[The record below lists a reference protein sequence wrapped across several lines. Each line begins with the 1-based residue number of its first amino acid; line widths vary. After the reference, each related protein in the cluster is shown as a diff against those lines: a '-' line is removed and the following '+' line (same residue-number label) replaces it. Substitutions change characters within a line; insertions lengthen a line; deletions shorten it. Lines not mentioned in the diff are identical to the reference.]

1 MKKIRNIVVLVILV
15 LVCGNKANAV
25 MDYVKLSEKAE
36 RFVHFQEWNSANAMY
51 MLMLDQRPMESQLY
65 SKAIVTSGLI
75 DDEKLQLDLLERTQK
90 NGIPL
95 DSIFSGVRNF
105 SFEVGESQ
113 EYEQFL
119 KLVKDSH
126 SWLSRPINVRLLD
139 YYNFRNDATNMV
151 SIGKELLGATPNDV
165 GYLGVLAR
173 GYMLM
178 GDFENAVITYEQ
190 ILSIDNNNYD
200 ALIAMGNYYY
210 VMWKEAEGTRSQM
223 TSTKVKAQEYLQK
236 AYNLC
241 PTPFVEAKLTELKG

>member
-1 MKKIRNIVVLVILV
+1 MEKIRNIVVLMMVV
-15 LVCGNKANAV
+15 LACGRVNAV
-25 MDYVKLSEKAE
+25 MDYGKLSAKAD

-75 DDEKLQLDLLERTQK
+75 NDEKLQLDLLERTQK

-119 KLVKDSH
+119 KLVKVSH
-126 SWLSRPINVRLLD
+126 SWLSRPINVRLLEFYD
-139 YYNFRNDATNMV
+139 FRNDATNMV
-151 SIGKELLGATPNDV
+151 SVGKELLVATPDDI
-165 GYLGVLAR
+165 GYLDVVAR

-178 GDFENAVITYEQ
+178 GDFENGVGAYNK
-190 ILSIDNNNYD
+190 ILSIDDENYD
-200 ALIAMGNYYY
+200 ALIAMGIYFY
-210 VMWKEAEGTRSQM
+210 VMWKESEGTRSQM
-223 TSTKVKAQEYLQK
+223 TSIKVQAQEYLQK
-236 AYNLC
+236 AYNLR
-241 PTPFVEAKLTELKG
+241 PTPFVKAKLTELEAR

>member
-1 MKKIRNIVVLVILV
+1 MIRNIVLLVMAVLAY
-15 LVCGNKANAV
+15 GSANAV
-25 MDYVKLSEKAE
+25 MDYGKLSEKAE

-51 MLMLDQRPMESQLY
+51 MLMLDQRPLEAKLY
-65 SKAIVTSGLI
+65 SKAIVTGGLI

-95 DSIFSGVRNF
+95 DSIFSGVRKF

-119 KLVKDSH
+119 KLVKGSH

-151 SIGKELLGATPNDV
+151 TVGKELLLATPNET
-165 GYLGVLAR
+165 GYLDVVAR
-173 GYMLM
+173 GYMLI
-178 GDFENAVITYEQ
+178 GDFENGLTTYEQ
-190 ILSIDNNNYD
+190 ILSIDDKNYD
-200 ALIAMGNYYY
+200 ALIAMGNYFY
-210 VMWKEAEGTRSQM
+210 VMWKESEGTRSQM

-236 AYNLC
+236 AYNLR
-241 PTPFVEAKLTELKG
+241 PTPFVKSKLAELEAK